1 MKKIKGDLIEMALKG
16 EFSVIVHGA
25 NCFTTMGSGIAVGIK
40 NTFPEAYEADLKT
53 VKGDE
58 SKLGHYTF
66 AQSKG
71 VIVVNAYTQYKY
83 WGPGVKAD
91 YKAIEK
97 VFAQIGKDFKGHKI
111 GYPMLGAGLAGGD
124 WSLIEPLIDKGLDGL
139 DHTLVI
145 FEK

>member
-1 MKKIKGDLIEMALKG
+1 MKKVKGDLIEMALKG

-25 NCFTTMGSGIAVGIK
+25 NCFNTMGSGIAVDIK
-40 NTFPEAYEADLKT
+40 RVFPEAYEADQKT
-53 VKGDE
+53 VRGDKA
-58 SKLGHYTF
+58 KLGNYSF

-71 VIVVNAYTQYKY
+71 VIVVNAYTQYKF

-91 YKAIEK
+91 YKAILDVFEK
-97 VFAQIGKDFKGHKI
+97 IGKDFKGHKI

-124 WSLIEPLIDKGLDGL
+124 WNVIEPLIDKGLAGE